1 MEPAMNAAVLHQRI
15 RTYQARLNDLLTSR
29 PLSIAELLAERGAHN
44 APGVYVLFTPADDQ
58 PVYAG
63 RTKTQSIA
71 ARVRD
76 HRDAGTAS
84 DLGGMLKR
92 NPELPRPVDKY
103 LVRYTTVTDARDRL
117 FFEAFVIGCLAPPL
131 NK

>member
-1 MEPAMNAAVLHQRI
+1 MNATTLHERI
-15 RTYQARLNDLLTSR
+15 RTYQTRLSDLLASR
-29 PLSIAELLAERGAHN
+29 ALSISELLAEREAH
-44 APGVYVLFTPADDQ
+44 AVPSVYVLFTPDDDQ

-71 ARVRD
+71 ARMRD

-92 NPELPRPVDKY
+92 NPELLRPVDKY
-103 LVRYTTVTDARDRL
+103 LVRYATVTDGRDRL
-117 FFEAFVIGCLAPPL
+117 FFEHFVIGCLAPPL